1 MVLRLV
7 VAAALLPIPIGVG
20 PRYQPAPGAHGP
32 CVRAPLE
39 TGLRVHVELF
49 ARGRVIVVPAAIGLR
64 GARFRFGR
72 ATAARCHGR
81 LWTIDPTGVVRFEGA
96 ASLGDLF
103 RVWGEPLRPARLL
116 SFRGNVRLY
125 RNGVRATGDPGRL
138 ALRDRDELV
147 LEVGAYVPPHRSYR
161 FAP

>member
-1 MVLRLV
+1 
-7 VAAALLPIPIGVG
+7 
-20 PRYQPAPGAHGP
+20 
-32 CVRAPLE
+32 
-39 TGLRVHVELF
+39 VHVELY
-49 ARGRVIVVPAAIGLR
+49 AHRRVVVVPAAIGLR
-64 GARFRFGR
+64 GTRFYFGR

-81 LWTIDPTGVVRFEGA
+81 LWTTDPSGVVRFEGA

-125 RNGVRATGDPGRL
+125 RNGARVAGDPGRL

-147 LEVGAYVPPHRSYR
+147 LELGPYIPPHRSYR
-161 FAP
+161 FAR